1 VNRIA
6 QHTPTHTNAIHPVS
20 RTARFHYAAMRRAE
34 DAARGLSVQYSVRR
48 FAGAFDPD
56 TTPESL
62 AELSAARDSY
72 YLLAHAHRAAARRI
86 ERNARWAL
94 AWSDFKANPFL
105 EIGILAGDR
114 VRGLRRKAS
123 RLVRSIRRAVSR

>member
-1 VNRIA
+1 MATRTSHLVDNV
-6 QHTPTHTNAIHPVS
+6 HPVP
-20 RTARFHYAAMRRAE
+20 RTANYHYAAMRRAE
-34 DAARGLSVQYSVRR
+34 DAGRGLSVQHSARR

-62 AELSAARDSY
+62 AELAAARDSY
-72 YLLAHAHRAAARRI
+72 YLLAIAHRQAARRI

-105 EIGILAGDR
+105 QVGIMAGDR
-114 VRGLRRKAS
+114 ARGLRRKAS
-123 RLVRSIRRAVSR
+123 RLVRTIRRAVSR